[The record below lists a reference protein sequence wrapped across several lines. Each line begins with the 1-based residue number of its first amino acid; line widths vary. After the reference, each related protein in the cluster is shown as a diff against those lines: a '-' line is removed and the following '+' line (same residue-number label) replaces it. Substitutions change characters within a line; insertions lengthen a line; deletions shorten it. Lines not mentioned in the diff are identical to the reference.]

1 MKHTLSCLAYN
12 KPGVLAKVAM
22 SFAEE
27 DINIYSLAAGEVEQ
41 KDRSR
46 MTIVVDA
53 DNVTIKRAEKRLKEI
68 DEIIMLYD
76 FQEGDFIA
84 MELLIIKIK
93 VRNEYIPQILQIAEL
108 FNAQVIAV
116 SDVSMV
122 LTLASEEKKING
134 LVKMLG
140 PLGIIEMCRSGKLAV
155 SAADMGANT
164 DEGV

>member
-12 KPGVLAKVAM
+12 KPGVLAKVAR
-22 SFAEE
+22 SFAQEN
-27 DINIYSLAAGEVEQ
+27 INIYSLAAGEVEEEG
-41 KDRSR
+41 KSR

-53 DNVTIKRAEKRLKEI
+53 DNLTIERAEKRLNEI
-68 DEIIMLYD
+68 DEIIKLYD

-84 MELLIIKIK
+84 MELLIVKIK
-93 VRNEYIPQILQIAEL
+93 VKNEFIPQILQIAEL

-122 LTLASEEKKING
+122 LTLAAEEKRING
-134 LVKMLG
+134 LVKMLN

-155 SAADMGANT
+155 SAADG
-164 DEGV
+164 G

>member
-12 KPGVLAKVAM
+12 KPGVLAKVAS
-22 SFAEE
+22 SFAQEN
-27 DINIYSLAAGEVEQ
+27 INIYSLAAGEVEEEG
-41 KDRSR
+41 KSR

-53 DNVTIKRAEKRLKEI
+53 DNLTIERAEKRLKEI
-68 DEIIMLYD
+68 DDIIKVYD

-84 MELLIIKIK
+84 MELLIVKIK

-122 LTLASEEKKING
+122 LTLASEEKRING
-134 LVKMLG
+134 LVKMLS

-155 SAADMGANT
+155 SAADGGEKK
-164 DEGV
+164 DEE